1 MKPSLCALV
10 LLLVV
15 VQPARAED
23 QPLAWDRGRPV
34 ADWISTGLVG
44 ANIAGSTWHAWRAE
58 RRGHALGC
66 LALTNGLTL
75 TVNEVVKRLVHRE
88 RPDGSDNKS
97 FYSMH
102 TALASV
108 NAGWRVNVS
117 IPIAIGA
124 GYGRAAADK
133 HFLSDI
139 AVGAAAGGLTARI
152 CTP

>member
-1 MKPSLCALV
+1 MTRLLTIILV
-10 LLLVV
+10 AFLLAT
-15 VQPARAED
+15 PAHAED
-23 QPLAWDRGRPV
+23 QPLAWDHGRPI

-44 ANIAGSTWHAWRAE
+44 ANVVGSTWHAWQAE
-58 RRGHALGC
+58 HRGRALGC

-75 TVNEVVKRLVHRE
+75 GVNEVVKRLVHRE

-117 IPIAIGA
+117 VPIAIGA

-139 AVGAAAGGLTARI
+139 AVGAAAGGFTARL
-152 CTP
+152 CR